1 MNKPKS
7 ITPLR
12 CFVLAT
18 LGFALF
24 LFVPGVS
31 IPGDSAGLNGE
42 MAESGLQKSS
52 SPPERLS
59 FKLVK
64 TYPHDSKAFTQGLVF
79 RDGYLYEGTGQ
90 YGTSALRKLD
100 IQSGKA
106 LQVKSLAKE
115 YFGEGITILGE
126 KIYQLTWYAG
136 TAFVYDLTSFE
147 LLDTLRYP
155 VEVEGWGLTS
165 DGRDLIMGD
174 GSSELFFLDPDT
186 FSLKRRLR
194 VTLNDSEV
202 YNINELEYI
211 DGVIFAN
218 VWQTDYII
226 RIDPQTGL
234 VTGVIDLKRIA
245 PVQYRGHADY
255 VLNGIAY
262 DPDSKHLFV
271 TGKMWPEL
279 FEIELQ

>member
-12 CFVLAT
+12 GFVLAT
-18 LGFALF
+18 LGFVLF
-24 LFVPGVS
+24 LLVPGVS
-31 IPGDSAGLNGE
+31 IPGDSARLNGE
-42 MAESGLQKSS
+42 MAGSGLQKSS

-136 TAFVYDLTSFE
+136 TAFVYDLNSFE

-262 DPDSKHLFV
+262 DPASKHLFV